1 MDAHFHAVLRRIART
16 AGLVVCLFIAT
27 FAADSAGDGLGAVV
41 PHLLPAM
48 IVLAVVLV
56 AWRWD
61 LVGGVAFMGLA
72 VGYAFI
78 ARSHLDWIL
87 TVSLPLA
94 TTGALFLWVW
104 RGRNDKGLRFRAS

>member
-16 AGLVVCLFIAT
+16 AGLVVFLFIAT
-27 FAADSAGDGLGAVV
+27 FAADSAGDGLGAIV

-48 IVLAVVLV
+48 IVLAIVVV

-61 LVGGVAFMGLA
+61 LAGGVAFMSLA

-94 TTGALFLWVW
+94 TTGALFLWSW
-104 RGRNDKGLRFRAS
+104 RGRSDRGLRLTES